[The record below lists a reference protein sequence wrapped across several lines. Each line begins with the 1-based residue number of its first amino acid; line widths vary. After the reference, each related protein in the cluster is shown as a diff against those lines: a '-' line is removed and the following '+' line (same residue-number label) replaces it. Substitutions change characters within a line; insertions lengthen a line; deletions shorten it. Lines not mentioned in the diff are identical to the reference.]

1 MTEKL
6 ELHGHEVE
14 FLKNEGK
21 AVIELDLGDTTD
33 ECYLLDIFSV
43 DGKDY
48 VALISSESNE
58 IYLFYY
64 EDSFE
69 EDEIDLK
76 VIEDDEE
83 IEEVFHLFT
92 HYWDDEAIDQV
103 VDDYNV
109 DLEDFHDDL
118 ENDDEYIE
126 EDFEI
131 EEDEDIEE
139 IDE

>member
-21 AVIELDLGDTTD
+21 AIIEIDLGDASD

-43 DGKDY
+43 DGTDY
-48 VALISSESNE
+48 VALISSESYE

-69 EDEIDLK
+69 EDEIDLRL
-76 VIEDDEE
+76 IDDEE
-83 IEEVFHLFT
+83 ELEEVFHLFT

-103 VDDYNV
+103 VEDYNS
-109 DLEDFHDDL
+109 DLEVEDDIEDL
-118 ENDDEYIE
+118 EG
-126 EDFEI
+126 EDV
-131 EEDEDIEE
+131 EDI
-139 IDE
+139 DE

>member
-21 AVIELDLGDTTD
+21 AIIEIDLGDASD

-43 DGKDY
+43 DGTDY
-48 VALISSESNE
+48 VALISSESYE

-69 EDEIDLK
+69 EDEIDLRL
-76 VIEDDEE
+76 IDDEE
-83 IEEVFHLFT
+83 ELEEVFHLFT

-103 VDDYNV
+103 VEDYNS
-109 DLEDFHDDL
+109 DLEVEL
-118 ENDDEYIE
+118 EDYE
-126 EDFEI
+126 E
-131 EEDEDIEE
+131 EELEDI
-139 IDE
+139 DE

>member
-21 AVIELDLGDTTD
+21 AIIEIDLGEASD

-43 DGKDY
+43 DGTDY
-48 VALISSESNE
+48 VALISSESYE

-69 EDEIDLK
+69 EDEIDLRL
-76 VIEDDEE
+76 IDDEE
-83 IEEVFHLFT
+83 ELEEVFHLFT

-103 VDDYNV
+103 VEDYNS
-109 DLEDFHDDL
+109 DLEVEL
-118 ENDDEYIE
+118 EGID
-126 EDFEI
+126 
-131 EEDEDIEE
+131 DIEE
-139 IDE
+139 EDVEDIDE

>member
-21 AVIELDLGDTTD
+21 AIIEIDLGEASD

-43 DGKDY
+43 DGTDY
-48 VALISSESNE
+48 VALISSESYE

-69 EDEIDLK
+69 EDEIDLRL
-76 VIEDDEE
+76 IDDEE
-83 IEEVFHLFT
+83 ELEEVFHLFT

-103 VDDYNV
+103 VEDYNS
-109 DLEDFHDDL
+109 DLEVEDDIEDL
-118 ENDDEYIE
+118 EE
-126 EDFEI
+126 EDV
-131 EEDEDIEE
+131 EDI
-139 IDE
+139 DE

>member
-6 ELHGHEVE
+6 ELHDHEVE

-21 AVIELDLGDTTD
+21 AIIEIDLGDASD

-43 DGKDY
+43 DGTDY
-48 VALISSESNE
+48 VALISSESYE

-69 EDEIDLK
+69 EEEIDLRL
-76 VIEDDEE
+76 IDDEE
-83 IEEVFHLFT
+83 ELEEVFHLFT

-103 VDDYNV
+103 VEDYNS
-109 DLEDFHDDL
+109 DLEI
-118 ENDDEYIE
+118 EDESEE
-126 EDFEI
+126 EDV
-131 EEDEDIEE
+131 EDF
-139 IDE
+139 DE

>member
-21 AVIELDLGDTTD
+21 AIIEIDLGDASD

-43 DGKDY
+43 DGTDY
-48 VALISSESNE
+48 VALISSESYE

-69 EDEIDLK
+69 EDEIDLRL
-76 VIEDDEE
+76 IDDEE
-83 IEEVFHLFT
+83 ELEEVFHLFT

-103 VDDYNV
+103 VEDYNS
-109 DLEDFHDDL
+109 DLEVELEEIEDL
-118 ENDDEYIE
+118 EE
-126 EDFEI
+126 EDV
-131 EEDEDIEE
+131 EDI
-139 IDE
+139 DE

>member
-14 FLKNEGK
+14 FFKNEGK
-21 AVIELDLGDTTD
+21 AIIEIDLGEASD

-43 DGKDY
+43 DGTDY
-48 VALISSESNE
+48 VALISSESYE

-69 EDEIDLK
+69 EDEIDLRL
-76 VIEDDEE
+76 IDDEE
-83 IEEVFHLFT
+83 ELEEVFHLFT

-103 VDDYNV
+103 VEDYNS
-109 DLEDFHDDL
+109 DLEVEL
-118 ENDDEYIE
+118 EDYE
-126 EDFEI
+126 E
-131 EEDEDIEE
+131 EELEDI
-139 IDE
+139 DE

>member
-21 AVIELDLGDTTD
+21 AIIEIDLGEASD

-43 DGKDY
+43 DGTDY
-48 VALISSESNE
+48 VALISSESYE

-69 EDEIDLK
+69 EDEIDLRL
-76 VIEDDEE
+76 IDDEE
-83 IEEVFHLFT
+83 ELEEVFHLFT

-103 VDDYNV
+103 VEDYNS
-109 DLEDFHDDL
+109 DLEVELEEIEDL
-118 ENDDEYIE
+118 EE
-126 EDFEI
+126 EDV
-131 EEDEDIEE
+131 EDI
-139 IDE
+139 DE

>member
-21 AVIELDLGDTTD
+21 AIIEIDLGDASD

-43 DGKDY
+43 DGTDY
-48 VALISSESNE
+48 VALISSESYE

-76 VIEDDEE
+76 LIDDEE
-83 IEEVFHLFT
+83 ELEEVFHLFT

-103 VDDYNV
+103 VEDYNS
-109 DLEDFHDDL
+109 DLEVEDDIEDL
-118 ENDDEYIE
+118 EE
-126 EDFEI
+126 EDV
-131 EEDEDIEE
+131 EDI
-139 IDE
+139 DE

>member
-1 MTEKL
+1 MAEKL

-21 AVIELDLGDTTD
+21 AIIEIDLGDASD

-43 DGKDY
+43 DGTDY
-48 VALISSESNE
+48 VALISSESYE

-69 EDEIDLK
+69 EDEIDLRL
-76 VIEDDEE
+76 IDDEE
-83 IEEVFHLFT
+83 ELEEVFHLFT

-103 VDDYNV
+103 VEDYNQ
-109 DLEDFHDDL
+109 DLEI
-118 ENDDEYIE
+118 DDELEE
-126 EDFEI
+126 EDV
-131 EEDEDIEE
+131 EDF
-139 IDE
+139 DE

>member
-21 AVIELDLGDTTD
+21 AIIEIDLGEASD

-43 DGKDY
+43 DGTDY
-48 VALISSESNE
+48 VALISSESYE

-69 EDEIDLK
+69 EDEIDLRL
-76 VIEDDEE
+76 IDDEE
-83 IEEVFHLFT
+83 ELEEVFHLFT

-103 VDDYNV
+103 VEDYNS
-109 DLEDFHDDL
+109 DLEVEL
-118 ENDDEYIE
+118 EDYE
-126 EDFEI
+126 E
-131 EEDEDIEE
+131 EELEDI
-139 IDE
+139 DE

>member
-21 AVIELDLGDTTD
+21 AIIEIDLGDASD

-43 DGKDY
+43 DGTDY
-48 VALISSESNE
+48 VALISSESYE

-69 EDEIDLK
+69 EDEIDLRL
-76 VIEDDEE
+76 IDDEE
-83 IEEVFHLFT
+83 ELEEVFHLFT

-103 VDDYNV
+103 VEDYNS
-109 DLEDFHDDL
+109 DLEIDNEL
-118 ENDDEYIE
+118 EE
-126 EDFEI
+126 EDV
-131 EEDEDIEE
+131 EDI
-139 IDE
+139 DE

>member
-21 AVIELDLGDTTD
+21 AIIEIDLGEASD

-43 DGKDY
+43 DGTDY
-48 VALISSESNE
+48 VALISSESYE

-69 EDEIDLK
+69 EDEIDLRL
-76 VIEDDEE
+76 IDDEE
-83 IEEVFHLFT
+83 ELEEVFHLFT

-103 VDDYNV
+103 VEDYNS
-109 DLEDFHDDL
+109 DLEVEL
-118 ENDDEYIE
+118 E
-126 EDFEI
+126 EI
-131 EEDEDIEE
+131 DDIEE
-139 IDE
+139 EDVEDIDE

>member
-21 AVIELDLGDTTD
+21 AIIEIDLGEASD

-43 DGKDY
+43 DGTDY
-48 VALISSESNE
+48 VALISSESYE

-69 EDEIDLK
+69 EDEIDLRL
-76 VIEDDEE
+76 IDDEE
-83 IEEVFHLFT
+83 ELEEVFHLFT

-103 VDDYNV
+103 VEDYNS
-109 DLEDFHDDL
+109 DLEVEL
-118 ENDDEYIE
+118 
-126 EDFEI
+126 
-131 EEDEDIEE
+131 EE
-139 IDE
+139 I

>member
-21 AVIELDLGDTTD
+21 AVIEIDLGDASD

-43 DGKDY
+43 DGTDY
-48 VALISSESNE
+48 VALISSDSYE

-69 EDEIDLK
+69 EDEIDLRL
-76 VIEDDEE
+76 IDDEE
-83 IEEVFHLFT
+83 ELEEVFHLFT

-103 VDDYNV
+103 VEDYNS
-109 DLEDFHDDL
+109 DLEI
-118 ENDDEYIE
+118 DDELEE
-126 EDFEI
+126 EDV
-131 EEDEDIEE
+131 EDI
-139 IDE
+139 DE

>member
-21 AVIELDLGDTTD
+21 AIIEIDLGEASD

-43 DGKDY
+43 DGTDY
-48 VALISSESNE
+48 VALISSESYE

-64 EDSFE
+64 EESFE
-69 EDEIDLK
+69 EDEIDLRL
-76 VIEDDEE
+76 IDDEE
-83 IEEVFHLFT
+83 ELEEVFHLFT

-103 VDDYNV
+103 VEDYNS
-109 DLEDFHDDL
+109 DLEVELEEIEDL
-118 ENDDEYIE
+118 EE
-126 EDFEI
+126 EDV
-131 EEDEDIEE
+131 EDI
-139 IDE
+139 DE

>member
-21 AVIELDLGDTTD
+21 AIIEIDLGDASD

-43 DGKDY
+43 DGTDY
-48 VALISSESNE
+48 VALISSESYE

-69 EDEIDLK
+69 EDEIDLRL
-76 VIEDDEE
+76 IDDEE
-83 IEEVFHLFT
+83 ELEEVFHLFT

-103 VDDYNV
+103 VEDYNS
-109 DLEDFHDDL
+109 DLEI
-118 ENDDEYIE
+118 EDESEE
-126 EDFEI
+126 EDV
-131 EEDEDIEE
+131 EDF
-139 IDE
+139 DE

>member
-21 AVIELDLGDTTD
+21 AIIEIDLGDASD

-43 DGKDY
+43 DGTDY
-48 VALISSESNE
+48 VALISSESYE

-69 EDEIDLK
+69 EEEIDLRL
-76 VIEDDEE
+76 IDDEE
-83 IEEVFHLFT
+83 ELEEVFHLFT

-103 VDDYNV
+103 VEDYNS
-109 DLEDFHDDL
+109 DLEIDNEL
-118 ENDDEYIE
+118 EE
-126 EDFEI
+126 EDV
-131 EEDEDIEE
+131 EDF
-139 IDE
+139 DE

>member
-21 AVIELDLGDTTD
+21 AIIEIDLGDASD

-43 DGKDY
+43 DGTDY
-48 VALISSESNE
+48 VALISSKSYE

-69 EDEIDLK
+69 EDEIDLRL
-76 VIEDDEE
+76 IDDEE
-83 IEEVFHLFT
+83 ELEEVFHLFT

-103 VDDYNV
+103 VEDYNS
-109 DLEDFHDDL
+109 DLEVEL
-118 ENDDEYIE
+118 EDYE
-126 EDFEI
+126 E
-131 EEDEDIEE
+131 EELEDI
-139 IDE
+139 DE

>member
-21 AVIELDLGDTTD
+21 AIIEIDLGEASD

-43 DGKDY
+43 DGTDY
-48 VALISSESNE
+48 VALISSESYE

-69 EDEIDLK
+69 EDEIDLRL
-76 VIEDDEE
+76 IDDEE
-83 IEEVFHLFT
+83 ELDEVFHLFT

-103 VDDYNV
+103 VEDYNS
-109 DLEDFHDDL
+109 DLEVEL
-118 ENDDEYIE
+118 EGID
-126 EDFEI
+126 
-131 EEDEDIEE
+131 DIEE
-139 IDE
+139 EDVEDIDE

>member
-21 AVIELDLGDTTD
+21 AIIVIDLGEASD

-43 DGKDY
+43 DGTDY
-48 VALISSESNE
+48 VALISSESYE

-69 EDEIDLK
+69 EDEIDLRL
-76 VIEDDEE
+76 IDDEE
-83 IEEVFHLFT
+83 ELEEVFHLFT

-103 VDDYNV
+103 VEDYNS
-109 DLEDFHDDL
+109 DLEVELEEIDDL
-118 ENDDEYIE
+118 EE
-126 EDFEI
+126 EVV
-131 EEDEDIEE
+131 EDI
-139 IDE
+139 DE

>member
-21 AVIELDLGDTTD
+21 AIIEIDLGEASD

-43 DGKDY
+43 DGTDY
-48 VALISSESNE
+48 VALISSESYE

-69 EDEIDLK
+69 EDEIDLRL
-76 VIEDDEE
+76 IDDEE
-83 IEEVFHLFT
+83 ELEEVFHLFT

-103 VDDYNV
+103 VEDYNS
-109 DLEDFHDDL
+109 DLEVELEEIDDL
-118 ENDDEYIE
+118 EE
-126 EDFEI
+126 EDV
-131 EEDEDIEE
+131 EDI
-139 IDE
+139 DE

>member
-21 AVIELDLGDTTD
+21 AIIEIDLGDASD

-43 DGKDY
+43 DGTDY
-48 VALISSESNE
+48 VALISSESYE

-69 EDEIDLK
+69 EDEIDLRL
-76 VIEDDEE
+76 IDDEE
-83 IEEVFHLFT
+83 ELEEIFHLFT

-103 VDDYNV
+103 VEDYNS
-109 DLEDFHDDL
+109 DLEI
-118 ENDDEYIE
+118 DDELEE
-126 EDFEI
+126 EDV
-131 EEDEDIEE
+131 EDF
-139 IDE
+139 DE

>member
-21 AVIELDLGDTTD
+21 AIIEIDLGEASD

-43 DGKDY
+43 DGTDY
-48 VALISSESNE
+48 VALISSESYE

-64 EDSFE
+64 EESFE
-69 EDEIDLK
+69 EDEIDLRL
-76 VIEDDEE
+76 IDDEE
-83 IEEVFHLFT
+83 ELEEVFHLFT

-103 VDDYNV
+103 VEDYNS
-109 DLEDFHDDL
+109 DLEV
-118 ENDDEYIE
+118 
-126 EDFEI
+126 ED
-131 EEDEDIEE
+131 DIEE
-139 IDE
+139 LEEEDVEDIDE

>member
-21 AVIELDLGDTTD
+21 AIIEIDLGDASD

-43 DGKDY
+43 DGTDY
-48 VALISSESNE
+48 VALISSKSYE

-69 EDEIDLK
+69 EDEIDLRL
-76 VIEDDEE
+76 IDDEE
-83 IEEVFHLFT
+83 ELEEVFHLFT

-103 VDDYNV
+103 VEDYNS
-109 DLEDFHDDL
+109 DLEVEL
-118 ENDDEYIE
+118 EGID
-126 EDFEI
+126 
-131 EEDEDIEE
+131 DIEE
-139 IDE
+139 EDVEDIDE

>member
-21 AVIELDLGDTTD
+21 AIIEIDLGDASD

-43 DGKDY
+43 DGTDY
-48 VALISSESNE
+48 VALISSESYE

-69 EDEIDLK
+69 EDEIDLRL
-76 VIEDDEE
+76 IDDEE
-83 IEEVFHLFT
+83 ELEEVFHLFT

-103 VDDYNV
+103 VEDYNS
-109 DLEDFHDDL
+109 DLEI
-118 ENDDEYIE
+118 DDELEE
-126 EDFEI
+126 EDV
-131 EEDEDIEE
+131 EDF
-139 IDE
+139 DE

>member
-21 AVIELDLGDTTD
+21 AIIEIDLGEASD

-43 DGKDY
+43 DGTDY
-48 VALISSESNE
+48 VALISSESYE

-69 EDEIDLK
+69 EDEIDLRL
-76 VIEDDEE
+76 IDDEE
-83 IEEVFHLFT
+83 ELEEVFHLFT

-103 VDDYNV
+103 VEDYNS
-109 DLEDFHDDL
+109 DLEVELEEIEDL
-118 ENDDEYIE
+118 EEEDVEYI
-126 EDFEI
+126 
-131 EEDEDIEE
+131 DE
-139 IDE
+139 

>member
-21 AVIELDLGDTTD
+21 AIIEIDLGDASD

-43 DGKDY
+43 DGTDY
-48 VALISSESNE
+48 VALISSDSYE

-69 EDEIDLK
+69 EDEIDLRL
-76 VIEDDEE
+76 IDDEE
-83 IEEVFHLFT
+83 ELEEVFHLFT

-103 VDDYNV
+103 VEDYNS
-109 DLEDFHDDL
+109 DLEI
-118 ENDDEYIE
+118 DDELEE
-126 EDFEI
+126 EDV
-131 EEDEDIEE
+131 EDF
-139 IDE
+139 DE

>member
-21 AVIELDLGDTTD
+21 AIIEIDLGDASD

-43 DGKDY
+43 DGTDY
-48 VALISSESNE
+48 VALISSESYE

-69 EDEIDLK
+69 EDEIDLRL
-76 VIEDDEE
+76 IDDEE
-83 IEEVFHLFT
+83 ELEEVFHLFT

-103 VDDYNV
+103 VEDYNS
-109 DLEDFHDDL
+109 DLEVEDDIEDL
-118 ENDDEYIE
+118 EE
-126 EDFEI
+126 EDV
-131 EEDEDIEE
+131 EDI
-139 IDE
+139 DE

>member
-21 AVIELDLGDTTD
+21 AIIEIDLGDASD

-43 DGKDY
+43 DGTDY
-48 VALISSESNE
+48 VALISSESYE

-69 EDEIDLK
+69 EDEIDLRL
-76 VIEDDEE
+76 IDDEE
-83 IEEVFHLFT
+83 ELEEVFHLFT

-103 VDDYNV
+103 VEDYNS
-109 DLEDFHDDL
+109 DLEVELEEIDDL
-118 ENDDEYIE
+118 EE
-126 EDFEI
+126 EDV
-131 EEDEDIEE
+131 EDI
-139 IDE
+139 DE

>member
-21 AVIELDLGDTTD
+21 AIIEIDLGEASD

-43 DGKDY
+43 DGTDY
-48 VALISSESNE
+48 VALISSESYE

-69 EDEIDLK
+69 KDEIDLRL
-76 VIEDDEE
+76 IDDEE
-83 IEEVFHLFT
+83 ELEEVFHLFT

-103 VDDYNV
+103 VEDYNS
-109 DLEDFHDDL
+109 DLEVELEEIEDL
-118 ENDDEYIE
+118 EE
-126 EDFEI
+126 EDV
-131 EEDEDIEE
+131 EDI
-139 IDE
+139 DE

>member
-21 AVIELDLGDTTD
+21 AIIEIDLGEASD

-43 DGKDY
+43 DGTDY
-48 VALISSESNE
+48 VALISSESYE

-69 EDEIDLK
+69 EDEIDLRL
-76 VIEDDEE
+76 IDDEE
-83 IEEVFHLFT
+83 ELEEVFHLFT

-103 VDDYNV
+103 VEDYNS
-109 DLEDFHDDL
+109 DLDVELEEIDDL
-118 ENDDEYIE
+118 EE
-126 EDFEI
+126 EDVEN
-131 EEDEDIEE
+131 

>member
-21 AVIELDLGDTTD
+21 AIIEIDLGDASD

-43 DGKDY
+43 DGTDY
-48 VALISSESNE
+48 VALISSESYE

-69 EDEIDLK
+69 EDEIDLRL
-76 VIEDDEE
+76 IDDEE
-83 IEEVFHLFT
+83 ELEEVFHLFT

-103 VDDYNV
+103 VEDYNS
-109 DLEDFHDDL
+109 DLEIDNEL
-118 ENDDEYIE
+118 EE
-126 EDFEI
+126 EDV
-131 EEDEDIEE
+131 EDF
-139 IDE
+139 DE